1 MCVVVIQLNIYY
13 ILIILKLV
21 FVLLS
26 DKRSI
31 V

>member
-1 MCVVVIQLNIYY
+1 MCVVVTQLNIYY
-13 ILIILKLV
+13 ILITLKLV